1 MIIPMSKV
9 QIIGP
14 KKHLAETIKEI
25 HKLGC
30 VHIIDIRKE
39 HVGAEKIATPVRVDD
54 ATEFLKSRIE
64 QSIAKLNGLIS
75 ISLREQC
82 ARYEAMPETNRL
94 YKNYIEK
101 DARELIDLA
110 EQVIYE
116 VEQKPKKLAEEK
128 EQKEKTL
135 ALYMRYRNIIG
146 KVRPLVERIIKL
158 EGYETTALI
167 VDKRYSDVL
176 NILREE
182 IARIT
187 GNRFEIISSEVD
199 KENIAAIIVYPNE
212 YAEPVHHLLWSEN
225 VTQIKLPE
233 ELEKYTYAE
242 ALAIMEQK
250 IASLPKEIKEIEEKL
265 QTYSERYGS
274 QMIALRDAL
283 VDKLQEL
290 LVIESLGET
299 AFTFI
304 ISGWV
309 PAKRVKKLSQA
320 LAKRFKGEVTVV
332 ELPVTEEEKEEAPVV
347 LENPRWARPFEL
359 ILGLFSLPKYGTIDP
374 TPFLAIFY
382 PLFFGII
389 LGDVGYGLILLAL
402 AAYAGIK
409 SANKLI
415 KAGAYMVG
423 FSGLMAVIFGF
434 FYNEFFGFHFWEE
447 IGIHPFTFAGVHFP
461 FERAKEEFAI
471 AYLVFAL
478 GLGAGHLFLGLVLG
492 IVNSIREKAIKH
504 LVEKI
509 GFMLLFVSAILI
521 IGATMKKLPVAL
533 ADLGW
538 VAIFVAMAMIVWGGG
553 LIGAIHIFSF
563 IGHFFSYLRIMA
575 LGLAGVVL
583 AIIANSFTK
592 TFDNVLLGIAVAT
605 VIHTLN
611 IVLHTF
617 SSTIHSIRL
626 NILEFFDKFYESGG
640 RPYKPFAMRR

>member
-1 MIIPMSKV
+1 MIIPMSKI

-30 VHIIDIRKE
+30 IHIIDIRKE
-39 HVGAEKIATPVRVDD
+39 PIGAEKIASPVRVDQE
-54 ATEFLKSRIE
+54 TEYLKTRIE

-75 ISLREQC
+75 ISLRDMC
-82 ARYEAMPETNRL
+82 SRYEAMPETTKL
-94 YKNYIEK
+94 YRSYAEK
-101 DARELIDLA
+101 DAKDIVDLA
-110 EQVIYE
+110 EEVIYE
-116 VEQKPKKLAEEK
+116 VEQKPKKLAQEK
-128 EQKEKTL
+128 EEKEKTL
-135 ALYMRYRNIIG
+135 ALYLRYKNIIG
-146 KVRPLVERIIKL
+146 KVRPLVEKIVKL
-158 EGYETTALI
+158 EGYDTTALI
-167 VDKRYSDVL
+167 IDKKYADVL
-176 NILREE
+176 NVVREE
-182 IARIT
+182 VSRIT
-187 GNRFEIISSEVD
+187 GNRFEVVSSEVD
-199 KENIAAIIVYPNE
+199 KDSIAAIIVYPKE
-212 YAEPVHHLLWSEN
+212 YKEPIHQLLWSEN
-225 VTQIKLPE
+225 VTQIKLPD
-233 ELEKYTYAE
+233 ELEQYSYTD
-242 ALAIMEQK
+242 ALNIMEQK
-250 IASLPKEIKEIEEKL
+250 IATLPKEIKEIDEQL
-265 QTYSERYGS
+265 RNYSDRYGS

-283 VDKLQEL
+283 IDKLQEL
-290 LVIESLGET
+290 SVIESFGET

-309 PAKRVKKLSQA
+309 PSKRVKKITST
-320 LAKRFKGEVTVV
+320 LAKKFRGEVTVV
-332 ELPVTEEEKEEAPVV
+332 ELPVSEEEREEAPVV
-347 LENPRWARPFEL
+347 LENPRWAKPFEL

-402 AAYAGIK
+402 ATYVGLK
-409 SANKLI
+409 TANKAI

-423 FSGLMAVIFGF
+423 FSGFMAVLFGV
-434 FYNEFFGFHFWEE
+434 FYNEFFGFEFWEK
-447 IGIHPFTFAGVHFP
+447 IGLHPFTFAGIHFP

-492 IVNSIREKAIKH
+492 IVNSIREKAVKH
-504 LVEKI
+504 LVEKA
-509 GFMLLFVSAILI
+509 GFMMLFISAVLI
-521 IGATMKKLPVAL
+521 IGATMKKLPPNL
-533 ADLGW
+533 ADIGW
-538 VAIFVAMAMIVWGGG
+538 LAIFVSMGMIVWGGG

-563 IGHFFSYLRIMA
+563 VGHFFSYLRIMA

-583 AIIANSFTK
+583 AIIANSFTR
-592 TFDNVLLGIAVAT
+592 TFDNVVLGIALAT

-640 RPYKPFAMRR
+640 RPYKPFATRR

>member
-30 VHIIDIRKE
+30 LHIIDIRKE
-39 HVGAEKIATPVRVDD
+39 PIGAEQIASPVRVDQE
-54 ATEFLKSRIE
+54 TEYLRSRVE
-64 QSIAKLNGLIS
+64 QAIAKLNGLIS
-75 ISLREQC
+75 ISLRESC
-82 ARYEAMPETNRL
+82 ARYEAMPETTRL
-94 YKNYIEK
+94 YRAYADKEVREII
-101 DARELIDLA
+101 DAA
-110 EQVIYE
+110 EEVIYE
-116 VEQKPKKLAEEK
+116 VEQKPKKLAQEKEEK
-128 EQKEKTL
+128 EKKL
-135 ALYMRYRNIIG
+135 ALYLRYKNILG
-146 KVRPLVERIIKL
+146 KVKPLVEKIVKL
-158 EGYETTALI
+158 EGYDTTALI
-167 VDKRYSDVL
+167 VDKKYAEVL
-176 NILREE
+176 NIIREE
-182 IARIT
+182 VSKIT

-199 KENIAAIIVYPNE
+199 KDTVAAIIVYPKE
-212 YAEPVHHLLWSEN
+212 YKEVIHQLLWSEN

-233 ELEKYTYAE
+233 ELEEYTYTDAI
-242 ALAIMEQK
+242 AIMEQK
-250 IASLPKEIKEIEEKL
+250 INSLPREIKEIDEQLKS
-265 QTYSERYGS
+265 YSERYGS
-274 QMIALRDAL
+274 QMIAIRDAL
-283 VDKLQEL
+283 IDKLQEL
-290 LVIESLGET
+290 SVVESFGET
-299 AFTFI
+299 AFAFV

-309 PAKRVKKLSQA
+309 PTKRVRKLTTELNKK
-320 LAKRFKGEVTVV
+320 FKGEVTVV
-332 ELPVTEEEKEEAPVV
+332 ELPISEEEKEEAPVV
-347 LENPRWARPFEL
+347 LENPRWAKPFEL

-402 AAYAGIK
+402 ATFVGWKI
-409 SANKLI
+409 ANKTV

-423 FSGLMAVIFGF
+423 FSGFMATLFGI
-434 FYNEFFGFHFWEE
+434 FYNEMFGFEFWES
-447 IGIHPFTFAGVHFP
+447 IGLHPFEFAGIHFP

-504 LVEKI
+504 LIEKV
-509 GFMLLFVSAILI
+509 GFMLLFISAVVI
-521 IGATMKKLPVAL
+521 IGSTMKKLPSAL
-533 ADLGW
+533 ADIGW
-538 VAIFVAMAMIVWGGG
+538 AAIFVSMGMIVWGGG

-563 IGHFFSYLRIMA
+563 VGHFFSYLRIMA

-592 TFDNVLLGIAVAT
+592 TLDNVALGIALAT

-640 RPYKPFAMRR
+640 RPYKPFATRR